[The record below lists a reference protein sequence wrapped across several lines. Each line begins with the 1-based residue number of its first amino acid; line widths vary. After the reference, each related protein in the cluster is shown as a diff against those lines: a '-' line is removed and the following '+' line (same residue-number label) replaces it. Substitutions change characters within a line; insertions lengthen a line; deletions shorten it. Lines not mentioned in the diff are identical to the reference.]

1 MPNKRINISL
11 VILIFISNII
21 CFAQTDS
28 TASVS
33 MTTIVKQQADSM
45 GYYFVKNDFK
55 NYLKFQFPNL
65 VKKLGG
71 EESLMKTLNENVTK
85 KGIRALNISTDAPS
99 ALIISDST
107 LQCTLQ
113 QTSVMKYG
121 SAKLEIISTLVCV
134 SYDNGKKW
142 FFINASGFTSDI
154 LKEILPEIS
163 RDLMIQ
169 QQTTRKLN

>member
-1 MPNKRINISL
+1 MPNKKINISL
-11 VILIFISNII
+11 IILIFIFNCI

-28 TASVS
+28 TTSVS
-33 MTTIVKQQADSM
+33 MSANIKQQADSM

-71 EESLMKTLNENVTK
+71 EESLIKTLDENVTK
-85 KGIRALNISTDAPS
+85 KGIRAINISTDAPS
-99 ALIISDST
+99 TLIISDSI

-113 QTSVMKYG
+113 QTSVMKYA

-134 SYDNGKKW
+134 SFDNGKKW

-154 LKEILPEIS
+154 LKELFPEIS
-163 RDLMIQ
+163 RELLIQ